1 MELFFTYICCEKY
14 CFFIVLLQD
23 GVYYINIVT
32 TKRSNGGRE
41 MRSNLVLARGEK
53 SQQDVARDIG
63 ISQKTLSALER
74 GYRNPS
80 VDLMKKIQ
88 SYYQLSMMTL
98 FEDIFVF

>member
-14 CFFIVLLQD
+14 CFFIDLLQN
-23 GVYYINIVT
+23 GVYYINIAT
-32 TKRSNGGRE
+32 TKRSKGGIG

-80 VDLMKKIQ
+80 IDLMKKIQ
-88 SYYQLSMMTL
+88 SYYQVSMITL
-98 FEDIFVF
+98 FEDIFAF

>member
-1 MELFFTYICCEKY
+1 
-14 CFFIVLLQD
+14 
-23 GVYYINIVT
+23 
-32 TKRSNGGRE
+32 
-41 MRSNLVLARGEK
+41 MRSNLVLVRGEK

-88 SYYQLSMMTL
+88 SYYKVSMITL
-98 FEDIFVF
+98 FEDIFIL